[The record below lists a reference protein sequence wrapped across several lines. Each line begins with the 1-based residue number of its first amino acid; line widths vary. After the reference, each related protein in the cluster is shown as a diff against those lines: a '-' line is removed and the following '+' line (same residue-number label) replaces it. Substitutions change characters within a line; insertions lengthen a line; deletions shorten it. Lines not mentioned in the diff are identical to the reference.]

1 MNISI
6 VRVRAS
12 EAAHLSAF
20 ASECFDNTYGPLCR
34 AADVDAYIAQS
45 LSPSALLPVLTDPTS
60 WVFAA
65 IIDDVWV
72 GYAHVHLASLPAGMV
87 NTHESAPSITP
98 MEVSRFYVSRKWIG
112 KGVSQQL
119 LRTIITHAKSH
130 GAETLWLSVWQE
142 NGRATSFYAKSGFS
156 IIGTSTFLM
165 GEDLQH
171 DYIMQRVI
179 SRMTQE
185 EAEQR
190 NADPTEFARSSSVRN
205 DSGPRD
211 ATHDN
216 YKLN

>member
-65 IIDDVWV
+65 IIEDAWV
-72 GYAHVHLASLPAGMV
+72 GYVHVHLAPLPAGMV

-112 KGVSQQL
+112 KGVAQEMLS
-119 LRTIITHAKSH
+119 TIIAHARLH

-142 NGRATSFYAKSGFS
+142 NARAAAFYAKSGFA

-165 GEDLQH
+165 GEDVQN

-179 SRMTQE
+179 SKGSQIESAQDESVRVDS
-185 EAEQR
+185 EQR
-190 NADPTEFARSSSVRN
+190 DSTRS
-205 DSGPRD
+205 
-211 ATHDN
+211 N
-216 YKLN
+216 YRLN

>member
-20 ASECFDNTYGPLCR
+20 ASECFDHTYGPLCR

-45 LSPSALLPVLTDPTS
+45 LSPSAMLPVLTEPTS

-65 IIDDVWV
+65 IVDDVWV
-72 GYAHVHLASLPAGMV
+72 GYVHVHLASLPAGMV

-98 MEVSRFYVSRKWIG
+98 IEVSRFYVSRKWIG
-112 KGVSQQL
+112 KGVAQEM
-119 LRTIITHAKSH
+119 LRTVIAHARSH
-130 GAETLWLSVWQE
+130 GVEALWLSVWQE
-142 NGRATSFYAKSGFS
+142 NARAAAFYAKSGFA

-165 GEDLQH
+165 GEDLQN

-179 SRMTQE
+179 SKASPVESTVGSASHAD
-185 EAEQR
+185 AEIG
-190 NADPTEFARSSSVRN
+190 NAN
-205 DSGPRD
+205 
-211 ATHDN
+211 HD

>member
-1 MNISI
+1 
-6 VRVRAS
+6 AS

-72 GYAHVHLASLPAGMV
+72 GYVQVHLASLPAGMV

-112 KGVSQQL
+112 KGVAQEMLTS
-119 LRTIITHAKSH
+119 IIAHAKSH
-130 GAETLWLSVWQE
+130 GAEALWLSVWQE
-142 NGRATSFYAKSGFS
+142 NARAAAFYAKSDFA

-165 GEDLQH
+165 GEDLQN

-179 SRMTQE
+179 SKTTQIE
-185 EAEQR
+185 FTQAE
-190 NADPTEFARSSSVRN
+190 SVHVGSEN
-205 DSGPRD
+205 SD
-211 ATHDN
+211 ATRSN
-216 YKLN
+216 YRLN